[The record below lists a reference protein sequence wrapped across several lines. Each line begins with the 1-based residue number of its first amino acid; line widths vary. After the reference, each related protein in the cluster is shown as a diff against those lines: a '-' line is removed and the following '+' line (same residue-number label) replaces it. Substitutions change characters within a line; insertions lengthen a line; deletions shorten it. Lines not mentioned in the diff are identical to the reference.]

1 MSANYTPAILLVD
14 DNEDNLLTLEG
25 NLRNLKV
32 RFFSAQNGR
41 EAIELVKHNDFAL
54 IILDIQMPEM
64 NGYETAEA
72 IRQVQRNKHTP
83 IIFLTAVYFDH
94 VSVYKGYQA
103 GAVDYITK
111 PFNREILVTKTRVFL
126 ELDMVRHE
134 LSQSKKEFQ
143 SIVQDQTD
151 LIVRTDEH
159 NSIIFANRALLIA
172 FTKTFDN
179 LKGNNFLDWIS
190 EKDREKFVRAVEL
203 LSPSNA
209 IVKLHHSLNVMT
221 NRQIYVSTIIR
232 ALYDANNGLTGFQYV
247 MRDISKEVENREE
260 LIVAKKKAEEAT
272 KSKSQFLANMS
283 HEIRTPMNSI
293 LGMIDV
299 LMQTNLDE
307 DQLEDVEV
315 IKYSAT
321 NLLDILNDILD
332 FSRIEAN
339 QLQVQNIW
347 FNLNDELKKI
357 IKLLEN
363 KAKEKGNVLILETFP
378 DIPQKVKGDPLRL
391 GQIIINLLN
400 NAIKFTEN
408 GTVKLA
414 VEKDLSKEKTSRFK
428 FTITDTGIGMPEK
441 ISASLFNFYQQGDPS
456 IAREYGGSGL
466 GLAISKSLCELMG
479 GSISF
484 KSEVDKGS
492 EFWFSI
498 ALEEEVKTETTE
510 KTRVLVVED
519 NPLNQRV
526 VGATLQKNNLDFDIA
541 SNGKIAV
548 EKALEN
554 SYSLILM
561 DIQMPVMDGYEATRQ
576 IREFENSNPDRKKA
590 CIIALTANA
599 TKEDRERCEK
609 TGMNDY
615 LTKPFKFIDLENIL
629 QKFNVLR

>member
-1 MSANYTPAILLVD
+1 MNVNYTPAILLVD

-25 NLRNLKV
+25 NLRNLNVNFVSTQK
-32 RFFSAQNGR
+32 GR
-41 EAIELVKHNDFAL
+41 DAIELAKNHDFAL

-72 IRQVQRNKHTP
+72 IRQGQRNKHTP
-83 IIFLTAVYFDH
+83 IIFLTAVYHDQ
-94 VSVYKGYQA
+94 VSVYKGYQS

-111 PFNREILVTKTRVFL
+111 PFNREILVSKTKVFL
-126 ELDMVRHE
+126 ELDMVRNE
-134 LSQSKKEFQ
+134 LSQSRQEFQ

-151 LIVRTDEH
+151 LIVRTDK
-159 NSIIFANRALLIA
+159 NQSILFANRALLIA
-172 FTKTFDN
+172 FTKTFDS
-179 LKGNNFLDWIS
+179 LKGSNFLDWIS
-190 EKDREKFVRAVEL
+190 EKDREKIVKAIGV

-209 IVKLHHSLNVMT
+209 IVKIHHSLNILT
-221 NRQIYVSTIIR
+221 IRQIFVSTIIR
-232 ALYDANNGLTGFQYV
+232 ALYGSGNELTGFQFV
-247 MRDISKEVENREE
+247 MRDISKEVEGREE
-260 LIVAKKKAEEAT
+260 LIIAKKKAEEAT

-293 LGMIDV
+293 LGMIEV

-339 QLQVQNIW
+339 QLNLQNIW
-347 FNLNDELKKI
+347 FNLEDELKKI
-357 IKLLEN
+357 LKLLEI
-363 KAKEKGNVLILETFP
+363 KAKEKGNILSLVTSAEM
-378 DIPQKVKGDPLRL
+378 PQKVKGDPLRL

-408 GTVKLA
+408 GTVKLII
-414 VEKDLSKEKTSRFK
+414 EKEPASEKTTKYK

-441 ISASLFNFYQQGDPS
+441 ISASLFNFYQQGDSS
-456 IAREYGGSGL
+456 IAHEYGGSGL

-492 EFWFSI
+492 SFWFTL
-498 ALEEEVKTETTE
+498 ALEEEKKIEETNKTL
-510 KTRVLVVED
+510 VLVVED
-519 NPLNQRV
+519 NLLNQRV
-526 VGATLQKNNLDFDIA
+526 VGATLQKNNFNFDLA

-548 EKALEN
+548 EKATEK
-554 SYSLILM
+554 YYALILM

-576 IREFENSNPDRKKA
+576 IREFENSNPERA
-590 CIIALTANA
+590 RSYIIALTANA

-609 TGMNDY
+609 TGMNAY
-615 LTKPFKFIDLENIL
+615 LTKPFKFTDLENIL
-629 QKFNVLR
+629 QKFDAKS

>member
-1 MSANYTPAILLVD
+1 MSANYIPAILLVD

-41 EAIELVKHNDFAL
+41 EAIELVKNHDFAL

-134 LSQSKKEFQ
+134 LLQSKKEFQ

-151 LIVRTDEH
+151 LIVRTDEN

-172 FTKTFDN
+172 FTKTFDS
-179 LKGNNFLDWIS
+179 LKGCNFLDWIS
-190 EKDREKFVRAVEL
+190 EKDREKILKAIEV

-209 IVKLHHSLNVMT
+209 IVKLHHSLNMPT
-221 NRQIYVSTIIR
+221 ARQIFVSTIIR
-232 ALYDANNGLTGFQYV
+232 ALYDSNNELTGFQYV

-339 QLQVQNIW
+339 QLQIQSIW
-347 FNLNDELKKI
+347 FNLDDELKKI

-363 KAKEKGNVLILETFP
+363 KAKEKGNILILETFP

-400 NAIKFTEN
+400 NAVKFTEN
-408 GTVKLA
+408 GTVKLT

-428 FTITDTGIGMPEK
+428 FTIIDTGIGMPEK

-466 GLAISKSLCELMG
+466 GLAISKSLCEMMG

-492 EFWFSI
+492 AFWFSI
-498 ALEEEVKTETTE
+498 ALEEEEKTEKTQ

-519 NPLNQRV
+519 NPLNQRI
-526 VGATLQKNNLDFDIA
+526 VGATLQKNNIGFDVA

-548 EKALEN
+548 EKVLEN
-554 SYSLILM
+554 DYSLILM

-576 IREFENSNPDRKKA
+576 IREFENNNPDRKKT

-615 LTKPFKFIDLENIL
+615 LTKPFKFTDLENIL
-629 QKFNVLR
+629 QKFDTIR

>member
-32 RFFSAQNGR
+32 RFFSTQNGR
-41 EAIELVKHNDFAL
+41 EAIELVKIHDFAL

-94 VSVYKGYQA
+94 VSVYKGYQT

-126 ELDMVRHE
+126 ELDMIKHE

-151 LIVRTDEH
+151 LIVRTDEN

-172 FTKTFDN
+172 FTKTFDG
-179 LKGNNFLDWIS
+179 LKSCNFLDWIS
-190 EKDREKFVRAVEL
+190 EKDCEKIIKAIEV

-209 IVKLHHSLNVMT
+209 IVKIHHSLNVLT
-221 NRQIYVSTIIR
+221 SRQIFVSTIIR
-232 ALYDANNGLTGFQYV
+232 ALYDSNNELTGFQYV

-260 LIVAKKKAEEAT
+260 LIFAKKKAEEAT

-339 QLQVQNIW
+339 QIQIQNIW
-347 FNLNDELKKI
+347 FNLNEELKKI

-363 KAKEKGNVLILETFP
+363 KAKEKGNILSLETFP

-414 VEKDLSKEKTSRFK
+414 VGKDFSKEKTSLFK

-441 ISASLFNFYQQGDPS
+441 ISASLFKFYQQGDLS

-492 EFWFSI
+492 SFWFSI
-498 ALEEEVKTETTE
+498 ALEEEEKTEKTE

-519 NPLNQRV
+519 NPLNQRI
-526 VGATLQKNNLDFDIA
+526 VGATLQKNNLGFDLA

-548 EKALEN
+548 EKVLKN
-554 SYSLILM
+554 DYTLILM

-576 IREFENSNPDRKKA
+576 IREFENSNPDREKA

-599 TKEDRERCEK
+599 TKEDRERSEK

-615 LTKPFKFIDLENIL
+615 LTKPFKFADLENIL
-629 QKFNVLR
+629 QKFNIIR